1 MSKEYTIPGDM
12 KRIAEAEAREI
23 GVNPD
28 SNHHIVKRSLAKK
41 YRLPHDKIVSKENVI
56 ALEQDFHDAI
66 HNGGTFI
73 DQETGEVIEIEAF
86 TEDDYIFLATTLLG
100 LSEEDFN
107 ERNIYTKPEHH
118 RSRKKK
124 AKRRNRSH

>member
-12 KRIAEAEAREI
+12 KRIAEAEARKI

-28 SNHHIVKRSLAKK
+28 STHHICPVSLARK
-41 YRLPHDKIVSKENVI
+41 YRLPHDKIVSRENVI
-56 ALEQDFHDAI
+56 ALEQDFHDWI
-66 HNGGTFI
+66 HKGEDEVF
-73 DQETGEVIEIEAF
+73 TGFE
-86 TEDDYIFLATTLLG
+86 EDDYIFLAIALLG
-100 LSEEDFN
+100 LSGEDFN